1 MYGNQMLYQQAVTF
15 QANTQV
21 KLILIDQIRYIDIDK
36 GKNKER
42 LEQRQNFRMLTLET
56 LTPEGTNQ
64 ELN

>member
-1 MYGNQMLYQQAVTF
+1 MLYQQAVTF

-21 KLILIDQIRYIDIDK
+21 KLILIDQIRRIDIDK

>member
-1 MYGNQMLYQQAVTF
+1 MLYQQAVTF

-21 KLILIDQIRYIDIDK
+21 KLILIDQIRHIDIDK